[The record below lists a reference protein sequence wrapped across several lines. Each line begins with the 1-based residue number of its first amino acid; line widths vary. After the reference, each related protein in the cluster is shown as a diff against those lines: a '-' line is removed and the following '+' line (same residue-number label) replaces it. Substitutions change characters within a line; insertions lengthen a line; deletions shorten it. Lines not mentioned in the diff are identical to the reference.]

1 MERQYE
7 DADANSPGHPGLNWE
22 PLDLQSNAL
31 PLSYTP
37 YGFLLEQLN
46 LRTSMKH
53 DDKQSSFLA
62 VKKASIDLRDVSSI
76 NTMSCIDN
84 SLPSK
89 WNTFSGK
96 STGQFDKGHHQ
107 EGVLSAALSRE
118 DPYFMVIR
126 GHPGLNWGPLDLQS
140 NALPLSYTPD
150 VVCIYQC
157 EASTCFSEVALSIF
171 TVIYAE
177 DRTVLF
183 HAGSTGQFVYFL
195 NCSFVFTVKLYPL
208 KDYVSQKSQTR

>member
-89 WNTFSGK
+89 WNTFS
-96 STGQFDKGHHQ
+96 
-107 EGVLSAALSRE
+107 
-118 DPYFMVIR
+118 
-126 GHPGLNWGPLDLQS
+126 
-140 NALPLSYTPD
+140 
-150 VVCIYQC
+150 
-157 EASTCFSEVALSIF
+157 EVALSIF